1 MSAIHPLIVGDD
13 FRPGFRFQRNWG
25 WSMATAFFFGEIGA
39 GLFLASLYFGYV
51 PGMWTGVLVTAVGKT
66 TGHMLHLGQPL
77 RAWRAIMKV
86 NSSWVSRGLLA
97 IILYTGFGIVYLLS
111 LAELTFGLFPK
122 ALEPWA
128 AGIAAVAAIVI
139 TLYQGFAMS
148 HSAAIALWST
158 GLMPVIGFT
167 YALLAGVSLLGVL
180 GYESVIAGQPQNLLL
195 VKTLEFGLVLFAL
208 VQMLS
213 LIHAARYGSKGGQES
228 VALLT
233 QGDLAKWFLPLVFG
247 VGFILPALM
256 IPFAGSAV
264 AMQGI
269 ALAVLAGYYTFRVLV
284 FKAGM
289 YDPIQ
294 SFKSQ
299 SRRF

>member
-13 FRPGFRFQRNWG
+13 FRSGSRFQKNWG
-25 WSMATAFFFGEIGA
+25 WSMATAFFFGEVGA
-39 GLFLASLYFGYV
+39 GLFLASLYFGFV

-66 TGHMLHLGQPL
+66 TGHMLHLGQPM
-77 RAWRAIMKV
+77 RAWRAIMKL

-111 LAELTFGLFPK
+111 LADMTFGLFPK

-128 AGIAAVAAIVI
+128 AGIAAAAAIVI

-167 YALLAGVSLLGVL
+167 YALLAGVALLAVV
-180 GYESVIAGQPQNLLL
+180 GYDAVIAGQPQNLLL
-195 VKTLEFGLVLFAL
+195 VKTVEFGLVLFAL
-208 VQMLS
+208 VQMVS
-213 LIHAARYGSKGGQES
+213 LIHSARFGSKGGQES

-233 QGDLAKWFLPLVFG
+233 KGDLAKWFLPLVFG
-247 VGFILPALM
+247 VGFIIPGMM
-256 IPFAGSAV
+256 IPFADSASS
-264 AMQGI
+264 MQII
-269 ALAVLAGYYTFRVLV
+269 ALAVLAGYYAFRVLV

-294 SFKSQ
+294 SFKSRM
-299 SRRF
+299 RRF